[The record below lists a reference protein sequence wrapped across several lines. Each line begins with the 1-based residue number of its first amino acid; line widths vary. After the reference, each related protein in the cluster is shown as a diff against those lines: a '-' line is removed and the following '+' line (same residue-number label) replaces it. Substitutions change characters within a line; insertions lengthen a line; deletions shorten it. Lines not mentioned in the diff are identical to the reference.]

1 MKELGLQTIPL
12 DQIDDQDRL
21 RPINPDHVQL
31 LAENIQQM
39 GQLLQPIAVR
49 HLRDGAYK
57 LMAGGHR
64 LAAVRRLGWA
74 EIPAFVFD
82 ATLDEA
88 RLAEIDENLVRHEL
102 NPLDRAVFLA
112 ERKALYERLHPETR
126 HGAQGGRG
134 AKRNEGDT
142 LSFSKDTAA
151 RVGLDERTI
160 QRAVMIASR
169 LAPDVRG
176 RIAGSPI
183 ARTQSE
189 LVMLAR
195 LPPAEQRAVVDEM
208 LAESPRARSVAAA
221 LRLISG
227 GQPAENNPDSDKFAK
242 LVSLWGRSGPMA
254 RRDFLTHLAASG
266 DLTRYGPIKRGGKP
280 NQDEA
285 A

>member
-12 DQIDDQDRL
+12 DQIDDHDRL
-21 RPINPDHVQL
+21 RPVDAGHVRF
-31 LAENIQQM
+31 LAENIQQV
-39 GQLLQPIAVR
+39 GQLLQPIAIR
-49 HLRDGAYK
+49 YLHDGAYK

-64 LAAVRRLGWA
+64 LAAARLLGWA
-74 EIPAFVFD
+74 EIPAFVFE
-82 ATLDEA
+82 ATGDEA

-112 ERKALYERLHPETR
+112 ERKALYEKLHPETR

-134 AKRNEGDT
+134 ARRNEADT

-169 LAPDVRG
+169 LAPDVRS
-176 RIAGSPI
+176 RIAGSTI
-183 ARTQSE
+183 ARTQTE
-189 LVMLAR
+189 LLALAR
-195 LPPAEQRAVVDEM
+195 RSPAEQRAILDEM
-208 LAESPRARSVAAA
+208 LGESPRARNVAAA
-221 LRLISG
+221 LRLVTG
-227 GQPAENNPDSDKFAK
+227 AQPAEHNPDSDKFAK
-242 LVSLWGRSGPMA
+242 LVSLWGRSGPVA

-266 DLTRYGPIKRGGKP
+266 DLTRFGPIKRGGKP
-280 NQDEA
+280 NQEEA

>member
-21 RPINPDHVQL
+21 RPVDAGQVRF
-31 LAENIQQM
+31 LAENIQQT
-39 GQLLQPIAVR
+39 GQLLQPITLR
-49 HLRDGAYK
+49 YLRDGAYK

-64 LAAVRRLGWA
+64 LAAVRQLGWT
-74 EIPAFVFD
+74 EIAAFVFE
-82 ATLDEA
+82 ANGDEA

-112 ERKALYERLHPETR
+112 ERKALYEKMHPETR

-134 AKRNEGDT
+134 AKRNEDDT
-142 LSFSKDTAA
+142 LSFSKETAA

-169 LAPDVRG
+169 LAPDVRS
-176 RIAGSPI
+176 RIAGSAI
-183 ARTQSE
+183 AHTQTE
-189 LVMLAR
+189 LLALAR
-195 LPPAEQRAVVDEM
+195 LPPAEQRAIVDEM
-208 LAESPRARSVAAA
+208 LADSPRARTVAAA
-221 LRLISG
+221 RRLVTG
-227 GQPAENNPDSDKFAK
+227 GQPEELDPESNKFAK
-242 LVSLWGRSGPMA
+242 LVALWGRCGPVA

-266 DLTRYGPIKRGGKP
+266 DLTRFGPIKRGGKTS
-280 NQDEA
+280 QDEA

>member
-1 MKELGLQTIPL
+1 MGLQTIPL
-12 DQIDDQDRL
+12 DQIDDRDRL
-21 RPINPDHVQL
+21 RPVDAGQVRF
-31 LAENIQQM
+31 LAENIQQT
-39 GQLLQPIAVR
+39 GQLLQPISLR
-49 HLRDGAYK
+49 YLRDGAYK

-64 LAAVRRLGWA
+64 LAAVRQLGWT
-74 EIPAFVFD
+74 EIAAFVFE
-82 ATLDEA
+82 ANGDEA

-112 ERKALYERLHPETR
+112 ERKALYEKLHPETR

-134 AKRNEGDT
+134 AKRNEDDT

-176 RIAGSPI
+176 RIAGSAI
-183 ARTQSE
+183 ARTQTE
-189 LVMLAR
+189 LLALAR
-195 LPPAEQRAVVDEM
+195 LPPSEQRAIVEAM
-208 LAESPRARSVAAA
+208 LADSPRARNVAAA
-221 LRLISG
+221 RRLVTG
-227 GQPAENNPDSDKFAK
+227 AQPEELDPDSGKFAK
-242 LVSLWGRSGPMA
+242 LVALWGRSGPVA

-266 DLTRYGPIKRGGKP
+266 DLTRFGPIKRGGKTS
-280 NQDEA
+280 QDEA